1 MMADFDAP
9 LEKEV
14 AWRGDGMVA
23 RTINAVIDLIQSGG
37 LRQGDPLPAESA
49 LAKRFGVSRIVMRE
63 ANRSLSALGIVEVGN
78 GRGARVSVPDE
89 NVVGLLLDHV
99 VHTRHVTV
107 QQVLDV
113 RRSLEVRAAA
123 LAALRRSDE
132 EAETILGHARA
143 MRTAFDR
150 PDDIWQ
156 HDIALHAAIADASQN
171 PLFSIMIK
179 AFAPVT
185 RQTWPL
191 GWKNRVHAEREAMIV
206 EHEAIA
212 EAIVNQDIV
221 GARNAMSA
229 HFDDTVRVLAGAGV
243 T

>member
-1 MMADFDAP
+1 MADVDAP
-9 LEKEV
+9 LET
-14 AWRGDGMVA
+14 AAPRRGDGMVA
-23 RTINAVIDLIQSGG
+23 QTINAVIDLIQSGG

-49 LAKRFGVSRIVMRE
+49 LAKRLGVSRIVMRE
-63 ANRSLSALGIVEVGN
+63 ANRSLSALGIIEVGN

-89 NVVGLLLDHV
+89 NVVGLLFDHV

-123 LAALRRSDE
+123 LAALRRSSE
-132 EAETILGHARA
+132 EARAIRGHAQA
-143 MRTAFDR
+143 MRAAFDR

-156 HDIALHAAIADASQN
+156 HDIALHAAIADAGQN

-191 GWKNRVHAEREAMIV
+191 GWKNRSHVEREAMIAQ
-206 EHEAIA
+206 HEAIA
-212 EAIVNQDIV
+212 QAVVDQDIV
-221 GARNAMSA
+221 AARDAMSA
-229 HFDDTVRVLAGAGV
+229 HFDDTVRVLIGAGV

>member
-1 MMADFDAP
+1 MADLDP
-9 LEKEV
+9 LEKDV
-14 AWRGDGMVA
+14 PWRGDGMVA
-23 RTINAVIDLIQSGG
+23 RTINAVIDLIQSGS
-37 LRQGDPLPAESA
+37 LRQGDALPSESA
-49 LAKRFGVSRIVMRE
+49 LAKRLGVSRIVMRE
-63 ANRSLSALGIVEVGN
+63 ANRSLSALGIVEMGN

-113 RRSLEVRAAA
+113 RRSLEVRAAV
-123 LAALRRSDE
+123 LAALRRSNE

-143 MRTAFDR
+143 MRIAFDR
-150 PDDIWQ
+150 PDEIWP
-156 HDIALHAAIADASQN
+156 HDVALHAAVADASQN

-185 RQTWPL
+185 KQTWPL
-191 GWKNRVHAEREAMIV
+191 GWKNRVQSEREAMIAV
-206 EHEAIA
+206 HEAIA
-212 EAIVNQDIV
+212 GAIAEQDVVAAREA
-221 GARNAMSA
+221 MFA
-229 HFDDTVRVLAGAGV
+229 HFDDSVRVLASAGI

>member
-1 MMADFDAP
+1 MAD
-9 LEKEV
+9 LETIEKEA
-14 AWRGDGMVA
+14 AWRGDGLVA

-37 LRQGDPLPAESA
+37 LRQGDPLPSESA

-63 ANRSLSALGIVEVGN
+63 ANRSLSALGIVEMGN
-78 GRGARVSVPDE
+78 GRGARVSMPDE

-132 EAETILGHARA
+132 EAKAILAHAEA
-143 MRTAFDR
+143 MRTAFDD

-156 HDIALHAAIADASQN
+156 HDVALHAAVADASQN
-171 PLFSIMIK
+171 PLFAIMIK

-185 RQTWPL
+185 KQTWPL
-191 GWKNRVHAEREAMIV
+191 GWKNRTLAEREVMIA

-212 EAIVNQDIV
+212 RSIADQDIV
-221 GARNAMSA
+221 AAREAMSS